1 MKHPLLLH
9 YGIKITESKNNDNTK
24 EHYHADYSDFI
35 SGLLTAF
42 LLLDD
47 NHLSFFRAQ
56 QNQRKHYVE
65 RTLQLQKND
74 RGEKTNCLP

>member
-1 MKHPLLLH
+1 MKHPLLLR
-9 YGIKITESKNNDNTK
+9 YGIKNNGIKNNDNTK
-24 EHYHADYSDFI
+24 GIITLTILIFI

-65 RTLQLQKND
+65 RTLQLQK
-74 RGEKTNCLP
+74 

>member
-1 MKHPLLLH
+1 MTTQK
-9 YGIKITESKNNDNTK
+9 GIITLTILI
-24 EHYHADYSDFI
+24 FI

-65 RTLQLQKND
+65 RTLQLQK
-74 RGEKTNCLP
+74 